1 MDEEMVKGKNVS
13 RKYLAYRDQ
22 VLKYTNEEM
31 NLPLDNEQQVY
42 IALFDIPLKSGI
54 VGFQTQS
61 LALVFGLNTNL
72 YHGSGS
78 YVIGLEKYPEVMK
91 AMQSLLIS
99 SHQVL
104 GKMALTNKLEF
115 YNSENVRV
123 YLKTGCGIYFKE
135 LKEENR
141 EDKFLLMLMNYV
153 LKEITKIGK
162 LDIKQ
167 TLE

>member
-1 MDEEMVKGKNVS
+1 MDEEIVKGKNVS
-13 RKYLAYRDQ
+13 KKYLAYREQ

-31 NLPLDNEQQVY
+31 NLPLNNDQQVY
-42 IALFDIPLKSGI
+42 IAIFDIPIKSGI

-78 YVIGLEKYPEVMK
+78 YIIGLEKYPEVMK

-104 GKMALTNKLEF
+104 GKMVLTDKFEF

-123 YLKTGCGIYFKE
+123 YLKTGCGVYFKE
-135 LKEENR
+135 LNEGSR

-153 LKEITKIGK
+153 LAEITKLGK

-167 TLE
+167 TNE

>member
-1 MDEEMVKGKNVS
+1 MDEEIVKGKNVS
-13 RKYLAYRDQ
+13 RKYLAYREQ

-31 NLPLDNEQQVY
+31 NLPLDNDQQVY
-42 IALFDIPLKSGI
+42 IAVFDIPLKSGI

-61 LALVFGLNTNL
+61 LALVIGLNQNS
-72 YHGSGS
+72 YHGSENHI
-78 YVIGLEKYPEVMK
+78 IGIKNNPEVMK

-104 GKMALTNKLEF
+104 EKMALTNKLEF

-135 LKEENR
+135 LNEGSR

-153 LKEITKIGK
+153 LTEITKTGK
-162 LDIKQ
+162 LDVKQ
-167 TLE
+167 S